1 MLDMEQHERF
11 MVAALEEARRA
22 LDRDEV
28 PVGAVVVRDGRI
40 IGRGHNQREV
50 LADPT
55 AHAEMLAI
63 TAAASALGDW
73 RLTGCTLYVTLEPC
87 PMCAGAIVLARLPRV
102 VFGAM
107 DPKLGACGSLYSIP
121 TDTRTNHQVEL
132 LSGVCTDESKS
143 LLQEFFRRQR
153 AAGKK

>member
-1 MLDMEQHERF
+1 
-11 MVAALEEARRA
+11 
-22 LDRDEV
+22 
-28 PVGAVVVRDGRI
+28 
-40 IGRGHNQREV
+40 
-50 LADPT
+50 
-55 AHAEMLAI
+55 
-63 TAAASALGDW
+63 
-73 RLTGCTLYVTLEPC
+73 
-87 PMCAGAIVLARLPRV
+87 
-102 VFGAM
+102 M